1 MQRNGSSRVGKGW
14 EGYVDGR
21 NPQETPRGGGRS
33 RAIVAA
39 ALAAVLFVVV
49 SVASFIGVARAAGV
63 TGKTV
68 VDPDTTNSWT
78 QYTRPDDQPS
88 TQNVGRIWTDKSVFD
103 DTYTFKNDDNEGLS
117 GQSITKGD
125 SDFIVSLS
133 ALSSTSNLKSTTVS
147 TKPLDIVLVL
157 DVSGSMSQSMGTT
170 YTYTEAYPSNHR
182 GTYYVKVDGAWQQV
196 EYFEPGRW
204 DSDPEGW
211 RYRSG
216 GSGWNPQYT
225 YVEPKTS
232 PADND
237 PDHIQ
242 FYSRGHGQNI
252 SKIDALQNAADAF
265 VDSVAEMNDGITD
278 PNNQHRISL
287 VKFASGSRDNIG
299 NNKDG
304 DGYNNSQVVSDLA
317 PYTTD
322 NAATLKN
329 TIDRLEPAGST
340 YANYGMSHAKRVLD
354 GGEGLTGARANAQKV
369 VIFFTDGEPGYSEW
383 SGSVA
388 AEAINYAYDMK
399 QDGTLIYSIGV
410 FQDAD
415 PSDTSGNF
423 NKYMNAVSSNY
434 RDAQCAENT
443 SWFPW
448 DEPNYEQTDDFGDL
462 MLGDRTTGA
471 QGEPNP
477 DYYFAATDSEQLDQ
491 VFEDITSSIT
501 ENVGSGSPIV
511 DNSLEGNL
519 APGNLTFTDQL
530 GSYMQVTGTGVGKDQ
545 IQLAYGDEIYTS
557 DSKETNGNVD
567 TYHFTGT
574 VDGNAVYGSA
584 NLADLTVTVTRSD
597 DLATGDTITVTL
609 PASLIPL
616 RNYNVDTDTG
626 DMTVSQAYPVR
637 LFYGVSLKAEAKEA
651 LNKPSSDEYAAIV
664 ASQKSADGK
673 TIDFYSNNFTAGAA
687 DGLTTATFEPNAG
700 NKFYYYTQNTTLYVD
715 EGCNTEATQWN
726 IGNYNTLYWK
736 DTYWVQT
743 SEGTGEERSTGVAIQ
758 RGTAEWNAMQKED
771 GWDGAYYIPAGTQ
784 RTDRPATLTDGK
796 DSNETKTA
804 ANVLNPS
811 WSDTDEVTQALG
823 NNGKLYYEM
832 PGSLEIKKTVDW
844 GNASD
849 ETKQNTEKNTFTFEI
864 TASVPSDEEGK
875 TEPLSGTY
883 NYYVGDKADGNVTF
897 NEGKATLEVKGGTT
911 VRIDSLPVGTE
922 FTVTEKGVG
931 DNGWTVKD
939 ATAQDGVQNDNTTDG
954 IVTGTIESA
963 TQVSLTFDNVY
974 RAADVNLSTNTTLS
988 VEKVLKGRDW
998 RDSDE
1003 FTFDIDGLGN
1013 TAGNGITTPEPA
1025 DTTITVNS
1033 QTEDYKASFG
1043 DITFTAP
1050 GEYRY
1055 NITEDNDTD
1064 PINGID
1070 YSAAIYR
1077 VVVTVTDD
1085 GNGKLVVSK
1094 VELQQT
1100 QNDEGTMG
1108 AGADPVPVEGSTAT
1122 FTNTYDVN
1130 SAPTNIDGTKV
1141 YNDTTGGNGIDYG
1154 KFTFQLEALGG
1165 YETKGGSSVNYTVDA
1180 TDVPMPA
1187 DVAEGTTTK
1196 QVTNT
1201 GHDFTFGTINY
1212 DGNDVGKTFE
1222 YKVTEIAGDEKGMS
1236 YDETE
1241 HIVQVEVEEVTTGEG
1256 TPEEETHLVAT
1267 VLPPYDTPAGLKF
1280 TNEYDPADAVLEG
1293 DTAIHGTKTLVGR
1306 EMHDG
1311 EAFYFKLTAM
1321 SDNAKSVLPES
1332 QVVQVTKADM
1342 QDGSAGFVFG
1352 NMTFAKTGEYTFT
1365 VDEVASDGQGG
1376 YTETADGAGMTY
1388 DTNTYTVKV
1397 NVADNHDGTLKA
1409 EVTYTSDTDGT
1420 EAEEAQFTNTYEASM
1435 NYGAQGK
1442 GGIKVTKQLTNRPMN
1457 ASEFEFSITGVD
1469 SDTVK
1474 AEDANKKLAGADTSF
1489 SNTAVATG
1497 QVNTMDKLQSVT
1509 FDETDAGKT
1518 YSYIVDETTE
1528 SGAPQVTYDKTQYR
1542 VDIKVVDNGNGTMHT
1557 LTTVTKIQNAQGE
1570 PANTVIVD
1578 KANSDADGYT
1588 APTFGFVNEYNPTPA
1603 TVGEGADYQI
1613 QVTKYVEGADSATD
1627 YTFTLKLADS
1637 SAGMAGY
1644 VKGLGQDGTMTVATS
1659 GTIPAG
1665 ESQTLTFGELTF
1677 SKPGTYSFTVQENA
1691 PDADAGWEFDTGER
1705 TVTVEVTDRN
1715 AEGKYDGK
1723 LYIAKVDGSP
1733 VEITNRYAADPVVV
1747 GGEGAE
1753 QQITVQKTVKGAA
1766 STTDFQFKI
1775 EPVDKDDEKWDN
1787 VKAVESDFDGQTSIT
1802 EDFAVGDIKTATF
1815 GGIKFSATGEY
1826 QFKITEVGA
1835 ADFNDGV
1842 NRNGWTYDEHAAF
1855 VTVTVTDN
1863 GEGQLVAKLTYDN
1876 DGANTDTDKQVEDA
1890 AAFTNAYTTTPVE
1903 LTQDAESGIGVQKKV
1918 EGAPNSANFTFSA
1931 TFNADASA
1939 EKAAAADM
1947 AAGKAAGIE
1956 GLTEGKLSVTI
1967 KDDFEAGDTKAADF
1981 GTIKLTKPGV
1991 YVFDVTEDNAKVE
2004 EPNGWTYDKTTHQIT
2019 VTVTDNGKGQLEAT
2033 VDGNDPLFTNSYHAH
2048 SVTLRGED
2056 QLKVTKE
2063 VTGAPA
2069 LSDFEFTLTLIEGDA
2084 TAVTGIDEHGITK
2097 STSGLKD
2104 KTGDEAKQTVEFG
2117 ELTFTKAGTY
2127 TFQVVENTTTDA
2139 AGWTYAS
2146 GDDNAQT
2153 ITVTVT
2159 DDQVSGQLEATTELD
2174 GEETNNPTF
2183 TNSYKAGSITTGTDN
2198 GINVQKTLT
2207 GRDWLEGDSFEFV
2220 LEAVDGAPMPEG
2232 DGNKVTIT
2240 DKSDPKT
2247 AVFSGITYEAAGDY
2261 KYTVTET
2268 KGTLGGVT
2276 YDEHVTNVTVTIA
2289 DDDYDGSFEVK
2300 SVVYDN
2306 SDAATD
2312 ADQAV
2317 DNAAAF
2323 TNVYKASGSLD
2334 GDADGNLTVT
2344 KSYTS
2349 NLGDPW
2355 TPDDSFGFTL
2365 AADTTDEPTK
2375 QAVDNGWIALP
2386 ENAGKADE
2394 PGITVT
2400 AESKN
2405 HQASFGDI
2413 TFTHAGTFKFTVRE
2427 VLPEGVSTD
2436 SPTKDGI
2443 TYDTSVKTVT
2453 VNVIDNGDGTLTA
2466 TVADGSDALTFDNTY
2481 NVQPVMFR
2489 AAYFALQGNKVLD
2502 GRNWEQGDTF
2512 TFTMTAGRGTNPDG
2526 ETQMDPGVVE
2536 ATMPEKTSDTIEP
2549 LADGSK
2555 VTDNSAQFTFT
2566 DERYPGGDVVP
2577 DAEDVFT
2584 FTQPGTYRYLI
2595 AETNPNASNPGSGI
2609 LGVTYDQTQYRLTVV
2624 VEDDG
2629 NGNLQVTSSKF
2640 SSRPTAGSGEWTDI
2654 AGDQGITFTNKY
2666 SASEVGVSFN
2676 AAKVLTG
2683 RDTAMSDNEFMFHM
2697 TFAGWMSN
2705 DDFDAQSEN
2714 WKMDGEV
2721 AEKAPA
2727 AAADKGNIIRGDVIF
2742 DIVTFTSDNVG
2753 YTYRYAITEV
2763 IPDDATNAAYP
2774 GVAYGT
2780 ASAEQK
2786 AAAGW
2791 TKNGVTYDGS
2801 TKYVTAKVTS
2811 EQTQDQQNPGTY
2823 IEVVRVATGG
2833 EAPYNT
2839 QTGAFE
2845 GDAIFTNTYDAGST
2859 DVDTGTAEAKLTKVL
2874 TGKAWDGDSFTFKI
2888 EAVSNTAGIEVAQQP
2903 MPAQTE
2909 VKVNAATG
2917 EDAEGNDQATF
2928 SFGKISYDTPG
2939 TYVYKV
2945 TEVAGNNP
2953 GITYSKNEATITV
2966 SVKDNNA
2973 GGYTTGVTVANN
2985 VFTNEYAS
2993 ELDFAAAGG
3002 IEITKAFENASMRAF
3017 SFTVKPA
3024 DQKSADKLGIDMDG
3038 ETFTTKAGATVGDD
3052 NASHAEIMVID
3063 AATEAKFTQ
3072 NDADDTYTYTVQ
3084 EVQGA
3089 DASVDYDGT
3098 VYTVSITTTDDGHGG
3113 IKVTTTVTDGAG
3125 YTQTY
3130 VYDND
3135 ENEDPTA
3142 VIPFT
3147 NTYKATGELG
3157 GNGSASI
3164 KATKTLTNRPMVDGE
3179 FTFNVT
3185 NAADPNDAVVAT
3197 GTNAADGTITF
3208 SAIDYSIDQMME
3220 DVDNNLA
3227 TPSVVDGKNTF
3238 TYTYDVTENT
3248 ANLDDGVAAIDA
3260 AGFQITVTVTDN
3272 GEGTLG
3278 VAVGYPQGSEN
3289 GLTFR
3294 NTYGEG
3300 QTGQQTIAIAGA
3312 KQLKVES
3319 GNNAPD
3325 IEGKYTFTLTGE
3337 DGAPMPATTEAT
3349 NDASGNV
3356 SFGDITFTME
3366 NVFGDTGS
3374 QTAAATAEAEG
3385 TEDAPAVESAQRTKT
3400 FTYTVTETGDVAGV
3414 ANDAEASKTFT
3425 VTVTDNGDGTL
3436 SAVADP
3442 AQGALFTFT
3451 NTYSVDPQTSS
3462 PTADGGLTLTKE
3474 LTGRTMD
3481 EGEFQ
3486 VVMVDADGTQVSQGV
3501 NAADGSI
3508 ALDAITFSTPGDY
3521 TYTFYEVDSHKGGV
3535 TYDAAR
3541 YTATAHVEDKGNGT
3555 LSVTWE
3561 FADANGDPV
3570 TDVVVSNSYEAR
3582 DASIYVGGSKV
3593 LDGRALAEDEFS
3605 FELRDADGNVLQTVK
3620 NAADGGFVFDAMTF
3634 DTAGEYQF
3642 TVAEALPE
3650 DDDPATAG
3658 VQKDGVTYDETVYTV
3673 DVTVEDNREG
3683 YLWVTSLTY
3692 NGKAEL
3698 PVFSNTYVE
3707 PAAPAGPSD
3716 DGLIQT
3722 SDMMPTAVMA
3732 AAGIGAVC
3740 VAAGVV
3746 TRKKRGE

>member
-63 TGKTV
+63 TGKTL

-78 QYTRPDDQPS
+78 DITRPGGNPS

-103 DTYTFKNDDNEGLS
+103 ADYAFGEGSSDELERE
-117 GQSITKGD
+117 SIEKGD
-125 SDFIVSLS
+125 SDFLVSLS
-133 ALSSTSNLKSTTVS
+133 ALSSTSNLKTTTYVQQ
-147 TKPLDIVLVL
+147 PLDIVLVL
-157 DVSGSMSQSMGTT
+157 DTSSSMNDSMTGGWF
-170 YTYTEAYPSNHR
+170 S
-182 GTYYVKVDGAWQQV
+182 
-196 EYFEPGRW
+196 
-204 DSDPEGW
+204 DSRLTVLKNAVG
-211 RYRSG
+211 
-216 GSGWNPQYT
+216 N
-225 YVEPKTS
+225 
-232 PADND
+232 
-237 PDHIQ
+237 
-242 FYSRGHGQNI
+242 F
-252 SKIDALQNAADAF
+252 IDSTADANR
-265 VDSVAEMNDGITD
+265 DIADEAD
-278 PNNQHRISL
+278 QHRIS
-287 VKFASGSRDNIG
+287 VITFSDGASTRINLTAV
-299 NNKDG
+299 NNRTA
-304 DGYNNSQVVSDLA
+304 QQ
-317 PYTTD
+317 
-322 NAATLKN
+322 LKN
-329 TIDRLEPAGST
+329 TVNGIRASGNTYPDAGFEE
-340 YANYGMSHAKRVLD
+340 AADQFESHSRENAK
-354 GGEGLTGARANAQKV
+354 KV
-369 VIFFTDGEPGYSEW
+369 VIFFTDGVPAGDGISDFEG
-383 SGSVA
+383 GIA
-388 AEAINYAYDMK
+388 ANAVNAAHALK
-399 QDGTLIYSIGV
+399 QNGTTIYSIGV
-410 FQDAD
+410 FSGAD
-415 PSDTSGNF
+415 PDDTRSDF
-423 NKYMNAVSSNY
+423 NAYMNAVSSKYPN
-434 RDAQCAENT
+434 ATAEGENGEDH
-443 SWFPW
+443 WW
-448 DEPNYEQTDDFGDL
+448 GYEGGSFEVTWNGQS
-462 MLGDRTTGA
+462 
-471 QGEPNP
+471 QG
-477 DYYFAATDSEQLDQ
+477 DYYKTASDADELNT
-491 VFEDITSSIT
+491 VFDEIFQELPDD
-501 ENVGSGSPIV
+501 VVSGSPIEEETH
-511 DNSLEGNL
+511 EGAL
-519 APGNLTFTDQL
+519 SPGNLTFSDQL
-530 GSYMQVTGTGVGKDQ
+530 GNYMEVTGTGAGTDRM
-545 IQLAYGDEIYTS
+545 QLVYGDTIYTS
-557 DSKETNGNVD
+557 NPKTTEGNVD
-567 TYHFTGT
+567 TYTFTGE
-574 VDGNAVYGSA
+574 VAGNEVYKSA
-584 NLADLTVTVTRSD
+584 NLSDLTVKVTRSTD
-597 DLATGDTITVTL
+597 PATGDLVEVTI
-609 PASLIPL
+609 PASLIPM
-616 RNYNVDTDTG
+616 RHYDVDTENGT
-626 DMTVSQAYPVR
+626 MTVTSAYPVR
-637 LFYGVSLKAEAKEA
+637 LFYGVSLKDEAKAA
-651 LNKPSSDEYAAIV
+651 LNNPTDELYESITSTQTA
-664 ASQKSADGK
+664 ADGSS
-673 TIDFYSNNFTAGAA
+673 IDFYTNSFVQRAAAGS
-687 DGLTTATFEPNAG
+687 TTATFEPNNG
-700 NKFYYYTQNTTLYVD
+700 NKFYYYTQDTPLYTNPSCATGTEANRRDVQDGKTLYYRESFWQQTGNGNAASEVTDD
-715 EGCNTEATQWN
+715 EAIKSIKPGSTAYSAIAYESGWN
-726 IGNYNTLYWK
+726 G
-736 DTYWVQT
+736 D
-743 SEGTGEERSTGVAIQ
+743 A
-758 RGTAEWNAMQKED
+758 
-771 GWDGAYYIPAGTQ
+771 YIPAKTQ
-784 RTDRPATLTDGK
+784 RSEVGATGK
-796 DSNETKTA
+796 SGNTTETA
-804 ANVLNPS
+804 ANVLDPIWNG
-811 WSDTDEVTQALG
+811 TGEKATVNQRLG

-849 ETKQNTEKNTFTFEI
+849 ETKQNAEKNTFVFDI
-864 TASVPSDEEGK
+864 KANVPSDEEGK

-883 NYYVGDKADGNVTF
+883 NYYVGDKATGKVTF
-897 NEGKATLEVKGGTT
+897 TDGKATLKVQGGTT
-911 VRIDSLPVGTE
+911 VRIDSLPVGTA
-922 FTVTEKGVG
+922 FTVTEQGVG

-963 TQVSLTFDNVY
+963 TQVSLTFDNAY
-974 RAADVNLSTNTTLS
+974 HAAEVNLSTNTTLS

-998 RDSDE
+998 RDTDE

-1013 TAGNGITTPEPA
+1013 TAGTGITTPEPA

-1033 QTEDYKASFG
+1033 QTKDYTASFG

-1055 NITEDNDTD
+1055 SITEDNDTD

-1108 AGADPVPVEGSTAT
+1108 ADADPIPVEGSTAT

-1130 SAPTNIDGTKV
+1130 AAPTNIDGKKEYT
-1141 YNDTTGGNGIDYG
+1141 DRTGGNDINYG

-1165 YETKGGSSVNYTVDA
+1165 YETEGGSSANYTVDA

-1201 GHDFTFGTINY
+1201 GYDFTFGTISY

-1241 HIVQVEVEEVTTGEG
+1241 HIVKVKVEEVTTGEG

-1267 VLPPYDTPAGLKF
+1267 VLPPYDTPAGLTF
-1280 TNEYDPADAVLEG
+1280 RNTYDPADAVLEG
-1293 DTAIHGTKTLVGR
+1293 EDAIHGTKTLTGR
-1306 EMHDG
+1306 EMHDD
-1311 EAFYFKLTAM
+1311 ETFYFQLTATN
-1321 SDNAKSVLPES
+1321 DNAKSILPDAE
-1332 QVVQVTKADM
+1332 VVQVTKGDM
-1342 QDGSAGFVFG
+1342 QDGSADFVFG
-1352 NMTFAKTGEYTFT
+1352 NMTFSKTGDYTFT
-1365 VDEVASDGQGG
+1365 VNEVASDGQGG
-1376 YTETADGAGMTY
+1376 YTEPAEGAGMTY
-1388 DTNTYTVKV
+1388 DTNICTVTV
-1397 NVADNHDGTLKA
+1397 NVTDNKQGALVA
-1409 EVTYTSDTDGT
+1409 EVTYKNDVNSSVTDK
-1420 EAEEAQFTNTYEASM
+1420 AQFNNTYEASM
-1435 NYGAQGK
+1435 SYGAQGK
-1442 GGIKVTKQLTNRPMN
+1442 GGIKVTKQLTNRPMD
-1457 ASEFEFSITGVD
+1457 AGEFEFSIEGDD
-1469 SDTVK
+1469 SDTVT
-1474 AEDANKKLAGADTSF
+1474 AEDANEKLTKDDRSF

-1497 QVNTMDKLQSVT
+1497 EVNTMDKLQNVT

-1542 VDIKVVDNGNGTMHT
+1542 VDIEVVDNGNGTMHT
-1557 LTTVTKIQNAQGE
+1557 LTTVTKIKNAAGE
-1570 PANTVIVD
+1570 SVNEVVIAD
-1578 KANSDADGYT
+1578 ANSDADDYT
-1588 APTFGFVNEYNPTPA
+1588 VPTFGFVNEYNPTPA
-1603 TVGEGADYQI
+1603 TVGEDADYQI
-1613 QVTKYVEGADSATD
+1613 QVTKKVEGADSATD
-1627 YTFTLKLADS
+1627 YAFTLTAQDTDD
-1637 SAGMAGY
+1637 GHINNIE
-1644 VKGLGQDGTMTVATS
+1644 GLGDQNQLTVKTN
-1659 GTIPAG
+1659 GTIKAG

-1677 SKPGTYSFTVQENA
+1677 TKPGTYTFTVQENQPA
-1691 PDADAGWEFDTGER
+1691 EDAGWRFDTTER
-1705 TVTVEVTDRN
+1705 EVTVKVTDRN
-1715 AEGKYDGK
+1715 NEGEYDGK
-1723 LYIAKVDGSP
+1723 LYIAGVTGTP
-1733 VEITNRYAADPVVV
+1733 VEITNSYKADPVVV
-1747 GGEGAE
+1747 GGDDAE
-1753 QQITVQKTVKGAA
+1753 QQITVQKTVTGAD

-1787 VKAVESDFDGQTSIT
+1787 VKAVESDFDGQASIT
-1802 EDFAVGDIKTATF
+1802 EDFADGDTKTATF
-1815 GGIKFSATGEY
+1815 GGIKFGATGEY
-1826 QFKITEVGA
+1826 QFKITEVMPEEVPA
-1835 ADFNDGV
+1835 
-1842 NRNGWTYDEHAAF
+1842 GWTYDKHESF
-1855 VTVTVTDN
+1855 VTVTVTDD
-1863 GEGQLVAKLTYDN
+1863 GDGQLVAAVSY
-1876 DGANTDTDKQVEDA
+1876 
-1890 AAFTNAYTTTPVE
+1890 
-1903 LTQDAESGIGVQKKV
+1903 
-1918 EGAPNSANFTFSA
+1918 
-1931 TFNADASA
+1931 
-1939 EKAAAADM
+1939 
-1947 AAGKAAGIE
+1947 
-1956 GLTEGKLSVTI
+1956 
-1967 KDDFEAGDTKAADF
+1967 
-1981 GTIKLTKPGV
+1981 
-1991 YVFDVTEDNAKVE
+1991 DNAK
-2004 EPNGWTYDKTTHQIT
+2004 
-2019 VTVTDNGKGQLEAT
+2019 
-2033 VDGNDPLFTNSYHAH
+2033 
-2048 SVTLRGED
+2048 
-2056 QLKVTKE
+2056 
-2063 VTGAPA
+2063 
-2069 LSDFEFTLTLIEGDA
+2069 
-2084 TAVTGIDEHGITK
+2084 
-2097 STSGLKD
+2097 
-2104 KTGDEAKQTVEFG
+2104 
-2117 ELTFTKAGTY
+2117 
-2127 TFQVVENTTTDA
+2127 
-2139 AGWTYAS
+2139 
-2146 GDDNAQT
+2146 
-2153 ITVTVT
+2153 
-2159 DDQVSGQLEATTELD
+2159 
-2174 GEETNNPTF
+2174 
-2183 TNSYKAGSITTGTDN
+2183 
-2198 GINVQKTLT
+2198 
-2207 GRDWLEGDSFEFV
+2207 
-2220 LEAVDGAPMPEG
+2220 
-2232 DGNKVTIT
+2232 
-2240 DKSDPKT
+2240 
-2247 AVFSGITYEAAGDY
+2247 
-2261 KYTVTET
+2261 
-2268 KGTLGGVT
+2268 
-2276 YDEHVTNVTVTIA
+2276 
-2289 DDDYDGSFEVK
+2289 
-2300 SVVYDN
+2300 
-2306 SDAATD
+2306 ATD
-2312 ADQAV
+2312 ADQQV
-2317 DNAAAF
+2317 NNAAAF

-2365 AADTTDEPTK
+2365 AADTTDESTK

-2386 ENAGKADE
+2386 ENAGSADE
-2394 PGITVT
+2394 AGITIDDET
-2400 AESKN
+2400 EN
-2405 HQASFGDI
+2405 YQASFGDI

-2742 DIVTFTSDNVG
+2742 DNVTFTSDNVG

>member
-1 MQRNGSSRVGKGW
+1 M
-14 EGYVDGR
+14 
-21 NPQETPRGGGRS
+21 
-33 RAIVAA
+33 
-39 ALAAVLFVVV
+39 LFVVV

-511 DNSLEGNL
+511 DESPEGNL
-519 APGNLTFTDQL
+519 DPGDLTFTDQL
-530 GSYMQVTGTGVGKDQ
+530 GSYMQVTGTGAGTDK

-557 DSKETNGNVD
+557 DRKETNGNVD

-651 LNKPSSDEYAAIV
+651 LNNPSSDEYAAIV

-673 TIDFYSNNFTAGAA
+673 TIDFYSNNFEAGAA
-687 DGLTTATFEPNAG
+687 DGLTMATFEPNAG
-700 NKFYYYTQNTTLYVD
+700 NKFYYYTQNATLYVD
-715 EGCNTEATQWN
+715 EDCTIEATDQN
-726 IGNYNTLYWK
+726 IGRYSTLYWK

-743 SEGTGEERSTGVAIQ
+743 SEGKGEERSTGIAIQ
-758 RGTAEWNAMQKED
+758 RGTDEWDAMQKEN

-844 GNASD
+844 GNASN
-849 ETKQNTEKNTFTFEI
+849 ETKQNAEKNTFTFEI

-897 NEGKATLEVKGGTT
+897 NEGKATLKVQGGTT
-911 VRIDSLPVGTE
+911 VRIDSLPVGTA

-931 DNGWTVKD
+931 ENGWTVKD
-939 ATAQDGVQNDNTTDG
+939 TTAQEDVDNSNTTDG

-998 RDSDE
+998 RDTDE
-1003 FTFDIDGLGN
+1003 FTFEIDGLGN
-1013 TAGNGITTPEPA
+1013 TAGNGIATPEPA

-1043 DITFTAP
+1043 DIAFTAP

-1100 QNDEGTMG
+1100 QNDAGTMG
-1108 AGADPVPVEGSTAT
+1108 ADADPIPVEGSTAT
-1122 FTNTYDVN
+1122 FTNIYDVT
-1130 SAPTNIDGTKV
+1130 SATTNIDGKKNYT
-1141 YNDTTGGNGIDYG
+1141 DTTGGNSINYG

-1165 YETKGGSSVNYTVDA
+1165 YETEGGSSADYTVDA
-1180 TDVPMPA
+1180 KDVPMPA

-1201 GHDFTFGTINY
+1201 GYDFTFGTISY
-1212 DGNDVGKTFE
+1212 DGNDAGKTFE
-1222 YKVTEIAGDEKGMS
+1222 YKVTEIAGSEQGMD
-1236 YDETE
+1236 YDGTE
-1241 HIVQVEVEEVTTGEG
+1241 HIVKVKVEEVTTGEG

-1267 VLPPYDTPAGLKF
+1267 VLSPYDTPAGLTF

-1365 VDEVASDGQGG
+1365 VDEVAPDGQGG
-1376 YTETADGAGMTY
+1376 YTEPAEGAGMTY
-1388 DTNTYTVKV
+1388 DTNICTVTV
-1397 NVADNHDGTLKA
+1397 NVTDNKQGALVA
-1409 EVTYTSDTDGT
+1409 EVTYNNDVNSSVTDK
-1420 EAEEAQFTNTYEASM
+1420 AQFNNTYEASM
-1435 NYGAQGK
+1435 SYGAQGK

-1497 QVNTMDKLQSVT
+1497 EVNTMDKLQNVT

-1542 VDIKVVDNGNGTMHT
+1542 VDIEVVDNGNGTMHT
-1557 LTTVTKIQNAQGE
+1557 LTTVTKIKNAAGE
-1570 PANTVIVD
+1570 SVNEVVIAD
-1578 KANSDADGYT
+1578 ANSDADDYT
-1588 APTFGFVNEYNPTPA
+1588 VPTFGFVNEYNPTPA
-1603 TVGEGADYQI
+1603 TVGEDADYQI
-1613 QVTKYVEGADSATD
+1613 QVTKKVEGADSATD
-1627 YTFTLKLADS
+1627 YAFTLTAQDTDD
-1637 SAGMAGY
+1637 GHINNIE
-1644 VKGLGQDGTMTVATS
+1644 GLGDQNQLTVKTN
-1659 GTIPAG
+1659 GTIKAG

-1677 SKPGTYSFTVQENA
+1677 TKPGTYTFTVQENQPA
-1691 PDADAGWEFDTGER
+1691 EDAGWRFDTTER
-1705 TVTVEVTDRN
+1705 EVTVKVTDRN
-1715 AEGKYDGK
+1715 NEGEYDGK
-1723 LYIAKVDGSP
+1723 LYIAGVTGTP
-1733 VEITNRYAADPVVV
+1733 VEITNSYKADPVVV
-1747 GGEGAE
+1747 GGDDAE
-1753 QQITVQKTVKGAA
+1753 QQITVQKTVTGAD

-1787 VKAVESDFDGQTSIT
+1787 VKAVESDFDGQASIT
-1802 EDFAVGDIKTATF
+1802 EDFADGDTKTATF
-1815 GGIKFSATGEY
+1815 GGIKFGATGEY
-1826 QFKITEVGA
+1826 QFKITEVMPEEVPA
-1835 ADFNDGV
+1835 
-1842 NRNGWTYDEHAAF
+1842 GWTYDKHESF
-1855 VTVTVTDN
+1855 VTVTVTDD
-1863 GEGQLVAKLTYDN
+1863 GDGQLVAAVSY
-1876 DGANTDTDKQVEDA
+1876 
-1890 AAFTNAYTTTPVE
+1890 
-1903 LTQDAESGIGVQKKV
+1903 
-1918 EGAPNSANFTFSA
+1918 
-1931 TFNADASA
+1931 
-1939 EKAAAADM
+1939 
-1947 AAGKAAGIE
+1947 
-1956 GLTEGKLSVTI
+1956 
-1967 KDDFEAGDTKAADF
+1967 
-1981 GTIKLTKPGV
+1981 
-1991 YVFDVTEDNAKVE
+1991 DNAK
-2004 EPNGWTYDKTTHQIT
+2004 
-2019 VTVTDNGKGQLEAT
+2019 
-2033 VDGNDPLFTNSYHAH
+2033 
-2048 SVTLRGED
+2048 
-2056 QLKVTKE
+2056 
-2063 VTGAPA
+2063 
-2069 LSDFEFTLTLIEGDA
+2069 
-2084 TAVTGIDEHGITK
+2084 
-2097 STSGLKD
+2097 
-2104 KTGDEAKQTVEFG
+2104 
-2117 ELTFTKAGTY
+2117 
-2127 TFQVVENTTTDA
+2127 
-2139 AGWTYAS
+2139 
-2146 GDDNAQT
+2146 
-2153 ITVTVT
+2153 
-2159 DDQVSGQLEATTELD
+2159 
-2174 GEETNNPTF
+2174 
-2183 TNSYKAGSITTGTDN
+2183 
-2198 GINVQKTLT
+2198 
-2207 GRDWLEGDSFEFV
+2207 
-2220 LEAVDGAPMPEG
+2220 
-2232 DGNKVTIT
+2232 
-2240 DKSDPKT
+2240 
-2247 AVFSGITYEAAGDY
+2247 
-2261 KYTVTET
+2261 
-2268 KGTLGGVT
+2268 
-2276 YDEHVTNVTVTIA
+2276 
-2289 DDDYDGSFEVK
+2289 
-2300 SVVYDN
+2300 
-2306 SDAATD
+2306 ATD
-2312 ADQAV
+2312 ADQQV
-2317 DNAAAF
+2317 NNAAAF

-2365 AADTTDEPTK
+2365 AADTTDESTK

-2386 ENAGKADE
+2386 ENAGSADE
-2394 PGITVT
+2394 AGITIDDET
-2400 AESKN
+2400 EN
-2405 HQASFGDI
+2405 YQASFGDI

-2526 ETQMDPGVVE
+2526 TQMDPEVVE
-2536 ATMPEKTSDTIEP
+2536 ATMPDKTSDTIEP
-2549 LADGSK
+2549 LANDGSK

-2624 VEDDG
+2624 VDDDG

-2654 AGDQGITFTNKY
+2654 ASDQGITFTNKY
-2666 SASEVGVSFN
+2666 SANEVGISFN

-2683 RDTAMSDNEFMFHM
+2683 RDTAMTDNEFMFHM

-2705 DDFDAQSEN
+2705 DDFDAQSED

-2727 AAADKGNIIRGDVIF
+2727 AAPDKGNIIRGDVIF
-2742 DIVTFTSDNVG
+2742 DNVTFTSDNVG

-2786 AAAGW
+2786 AGTGW

-2811 EQTQDQQNPGTY
+2811 EQTEDQQNPGTFV
-2823 IEVVRVATGG
+2823 EVVHVATGG

-2839 QTGAFE
+2839 QTGTFE
-2845 GDAIFTNTYDAGST
+2845 GNAIFTNTYDAGST
-2859 DVDTGTAEAKLTKVL
+2859 DVDTGTADVQLTKVL

-2888 EAVSNTAGIEVAQQP
+2888 EAVSNTAGIELDQQP

-2909 VKVNAATG
+2909 VTVNAATG

-2945 TEVAGNNP
+2945 AEVAGDNP
-2953 GITYSKNEATITV
+2953 GITYSTNEATITV
-2966 SVKDNNA
+2966 TVEDNNA

-2985 VFTNEYAS
+2985 VFTNQYAS

-3002 IEITKAFENASMRAF
+3002 IEIAKIFENADMREF

-3024 DQKSADKLGIDMDG
+3024 DQASADKLGIDMDG
-3038 ETFTTKAGATVGDD
+3038 ETFTTKAGATVDDD
-3052 NASHAEIMVID
+3052 NASHAEVMMID

-3072 NDADDTYTYTVQ
+3072 DDADDTYTYTVQ
-3084 EVQGA
+3084 EVKGA

-3098 VYTVSITTTDDGHGG
+3098 VYTVTITTADDGHGG
-3113 IKVTTTVTDGAG
+3113 IKVTTTVTDGAD

-3185 NAADPNDAVVAT
+3185 NAADQSDTVVAT

-3208 SAIDYSIDQMME
+3208 SAINYSIDQMMK

-3227 TPSVVDGKNTF
+3227 TPSLVNGKNTF
-3238 TYTYDVTENT
+3238 TYTYDVTEDT
-3248 ANLDDGVAAIDA
+3248 TNLDEGVAATDA

-3272 GEGTLG
+3272 GDGTLG
-3278 VAVGYPQGSEN
+3278 IVVGYPQGSEN

-3325 IEGKYTFTLTGE
+3325 IAGKYTFTLTGE
-3337 DGAPMPATTEAT
+3337 DGAPMPATTTAT

-3425 VTVTDNGDGTL
+3425 VTVTDNGDGAL

-3508 ALDAITFSTPGDY
+3508 ALDAITFTAPGDY
-3521 TYTFYEVDSHKGGV
+3521 TYTFYEVDGHKGGV

-3541 YTATAHVEDKGNGT
+3541 YTATAYVKDEGDGT

-3570 TDVVVSNSYEAR
+3570 TDVVISNSYEAR

-3593 LDGRALAEDEFS
+3593 LDGRALAEGEFS

-3620 NAADGGFVFDAMTF
+3620 NAADGGFVFDAMAF

-3707 PAAPAGPSD
+3707 PVAPAGPSD

>member
-1 MQRNGSSRVGKGW
+1 M
-14 EGYVDGR
+14 
-21 NPQETPRGGGRS
+21 
-33 RAIVAA
+33 
-39 ALAAVLFVVV
+39 LFVVV

-78 QYTRPDDQPS
+78 DITRPGGNPS

-103 DTYTFKNDDNEGLS
+103 DDYAFGEGSSDELERE
-117 GQSITKGD
+117 SIEKGE
-125 SDFIVSLS
+125 SDFLVSLS
-133 ALSSTSNLKSTTVS
+133 ALSSTSNLKQMVQSS
-147 TKPLDIVLVL
+147 KPLDIVLVL
-157 DVSGSMSQSMGTT
+157 DESSSMKNSIGNWDRTSRL
-170 YTYTEAYPSNHR
+170 EALKEAANS
-182 GTYYVKVDGAWQQV
+182 
-196 EYFEPGRW
+196 F
-204 DSDPEGW
+204 
-211 RYRSG
+211 
-216 GSGWNPQYT
+216 
-225 YVEPKTS
+225 
-232 PADND
+232 
-237 PDHIQ
+237 
-242 FYSRGHGQNI
+242 
-252 SKIDALQNAADAF
+252 IDATIDENASIEDE
-265 VDSVAEMNDGITD
+265 DL
-278 PNNQHRISL
+278 QHRLAIVTFSDY
-287 VKFASGSRDNIG
+287 ASTEI
-299 NNKDG
+299 
-304 DGYNNSQVVSDLA
+304 
-317 PYTTD
+317 
-322 NAATLKN
+322 
-329 TIDRLEPAGST
+329 
-340 YANYGMSHAKRVLD
+340 
-354 GGEGLTGARANAQKV
+354 GLTAVNNRNANSLHRVVNRLSADGNTYPNRGLDEAGDVLGGARPDAQKV
-369 VIFFTDGEPGYSEW
+369 VIFFTDGVPAGR
-383 SGSVA
+383 GSDDFDQEIA
-388 AEAINYAYDMK
+388 TDAINSAHTLK
-399 QDGTLIYSIGV
+399 QNGALVYSIGLLNGANP
-410 FQDAD
+410 D
-415 PSDTSGNF
+415 DTRGDF
-423 NKYMNAVSSNY
+423 NQYMNAVSSNY
-434 RDAQCAENT
+434 PDATASYETDRWNPWSGEYTVTLGKGGNEGYYKTPTT
-443 SWFPW
+443 S
-448 DEPNYEQTDDFGDL
+448 DDLNNVFQEIL
-462 MLGDRTTGA
+462 
-471 QGEPNP
+471 
-477 DYYFAATDSEQLDQ
+477 DSALKD
-491 VFEDITSSIT
+491 
-501 ENVGSGSPIV
+501 NVSGSPIEE
-511 DNSLEGNL
+511 DTQEGALN
-519 APGNLTFTDQL
+519 PGNLTFSDQL
-530 GSYMQVTGTGVGKDQ
+530 GNYMEVTGTGAGENVM
-545 IQLAYGDEIYTS
+545 QLVYGDTIYTS
-557 DSKETNGNVD
+557 NSKTTEGNVD
-567 TYHFTGT
+567 TYTFTGE
-574 VDGNAVYGSA
+574 VAGNEVYKSA
-584 NLADLTVTVTRSD
+584 NLSDLTVKVTRSTD
-597 DLATGDTITVTL
+597 PAMGDLVEVTI
-609 PASLIPL
+609 PASLIPM
-616 RNYNVDTDTG
+616 RHYDVDTENGT
-626 DMTVSQAYPVR
+626 MTVTSAYPVR
-637 LFYGVSLKAEAKEA
+637 LFYGVSLKDEAKAA
-651 LNKPSSDEYAAIV
+651 LNNPTDELYESI
-664 ASQKSADGK
+664 ASTQTAADGSS
-673 TIDFYSNNFTAGAA
+673 IDFYTNSFVQGLAAGS
-687 DGLTTATFEPNAG
+687 TTATFEPNNG
-700 NKFYYYTQNTTLYVD
+700 NKFYYYTQDTPLYTD
-715 EGCNTEATQWN
+715 PTCARGTEATQGDVWRSA
-726 IGNYNTLYWK
+726 TLYYRESFWQ
-736 DTYWVQT
+736 QT
-743 SEGTGEERSTGVAIQ
+743 GNGNAASEVTDDEAIKSIAP
-758 RGTAEWNAMQKED
+758 GSAVYSAIAFKD
-771 GWDGAYYIPAGTQ
+771 GWNDAYIPAKTQ
-784 RTDRPATLTDGK
+784 RSEVGATGK
-796 DSNETKTA
+796 NGNTTETA
-804 ANVLNPS
+804 ANVLDPTWNGTGEKATVS
-811 WSDTDEVTQALG
+811 QRLG
-823 NNGKLYYEM
+823 NNGKLSFDM

-849 ETKQNTEKNTFTFEI
+849 DTIQNENKNTFTFEI
-864 TASVPSDEEGK
+864 EANVPSDEEGK
-875 TEPLSGTY
+875 IEPLSGTY
-883 NYYVGDKADGNVTF
+883 NYYVGDKAAGEVTF
-897 NEGKATLEVKGGTT
+897 NKGKATLKVQGGTT
-911 VRIDSLPVGTE
+911 VRIEDLPAGTT
-922 FTVTEKGVG
+922 FTVTEQGVG
-931 DNGWTVKD
+931 ENGWTVTD
-939 ATAQDGVQNDNTTDG
+939 NTAQEGVDNSDTTDG
-954 IVTGTIESA
+954 VVTGTIESA

-974 RAADVNLSTNTTLS
+974 HAAEVNLSTNTTLS
-988 VEKVLKGRDW
+988 VEKVLNGRDW
-998 RDSDE
+998 RDSDSFD
-1003 FTFDIDGLGN
+1003 FTINCFS
-1013 TAGNGITTPEPA
+1013 APNGVDPKPVPEQTTL
-1025 DTTITVNS
+1025 TISDATD
-1033 QTEDYKASFG
+1033 QHAASFG
-1043 DITFTAP
+1043 DIVFSVP
-1050 GEYRY
+1050 GEYRFRIEE
-1055 NITEDNDTD
+1055 NSD
-1064 PINGID
+1064 PETPIVGIN
-1070 YSAAIYR
+1070 YSEAVYRAIVMVGDDGEGNLTIESVKIER
-1077 VVVTVTDD
+1077 MVDDQGNNLTTDD
-1085 GNGKLVVSK
+1085 SGELVS
-1094 VELQQT
+1094 
-1100 QNDEGTMG
+1100 
-1108 AGADPVPVEGSTAT
+1108 ADDPMT
-1122 FTNTYDVN
+1122 FTNTYEADVDPEAL
-1130 SAPTNIDGTKV
+1130 SGTKA
-1141 YNDTTGGNGIDYG
+1141 YNDTTGDNGFVAN
-1154 KFTFQLEALGG
+1154 KFTFQLKA
-1165 YETKGGSSVNYTVDA
+1165 KGGFETDTGNVSDLTIA
-1180 TDVPMPA
+1180 AADVPMPDGA
-1187 DVAEGTTTK
+1187 QDGTITTGNVGEG
-1196 QVTNT
+1196 
-1201 GHDFTFGTINY
+1201 FTFPAINFN
-1212 DGNDVGKTFE
+1212 GNHVGNTYVYE
-1222 YKVTEIAGDEKGMS
+1222 VTELAGDEADAGMS
-1236 YDETE
+1236 YDTTTV
-1241 HIVQVEVEEVTTGEG
+1241 HTVMIQVEEVTDADG
-1256 TPEEETHLVAT
+1256 THIVAT
-1267 VLPPYDTPAGLKF
+1267 VLGDYADPANLKF
-1280 TNEYDPADAVLEG
+1280 SNTYDPEDAKLSEDTG
-1293 DTAIHGTKTLVGR
+1293 TAIHGTKVLTGR
-1306 EMHDG
+1306 DMLDG
-1311 EAFYFKLTAM
+1311 EAFHFELAQT
-1321 SDNAKSVLPES
+1321 DGESVLATP
-1332 QVVQVTKADM
+1332 QIVDVTSLE
-1342 QDGSAGFVFG
+1342 DGSANFHFDDL
-1352 NMTFAKTGEYTFT
+1352 TFEKVGHYTFT
-1365 VDEVASDGQGG
+1365 VDEVAVNGEGAAVD
-1376 YTETADGAGMTY
+1376 TTDGAGMAF
-1388 DTNTYTVKV
+1388 DQNICTVTVDVK
-1397 NVADNHDGTLKA
+1397 DDGSGTLKA
-1409 EVTYTSDTDGT
+1409 EVTYSNNKHGDET
-1420 EAEEAQFTNTYEASM
+1420 EGAYFENVYEAHM
-1435 NYGAQGK
+1435 NYGAEGK
-1442 GGIKVTKQLTNRPMN
+1442 GGIAPTKQLVDRN
-1457 ASEFEFSITGVD
+1457 APENTFCFTVTGA
-1469 SDTVK
+1469 SD
-1474 AEDANKKLAGADTSF
+1474 ADAAKLAESDRTFTHASPLNG
-1489 SNTAVATG
+1489 NAT
-1497 QVNTMDKLQSVT
+1497 VTMAALQQLT
-1509 FDETDAGKT
+1509 FDQTDAGKT
-1518 YSYIVDETTE
+1518 YSFIVAEDTE
-1528 SGAPQVTYDKTQYR
+1528 HLMDGSAASSLTNVVFDQSQYR
-1542 VDIKVVDNGNGTMHT
+1542 VDIAVVDNGNGKMHT
-1557 LTTVTKIQNAQGE
+1557 LTTVTKIKDAQGK
-1570 PANTVIVD
+1570 PANDVIVD
-1578 KANSDADGYT
+1578 KSNSDDLGYT

-1603 TVGEGADYQI
+1603 KVGKDADDKI
-1613 QVTKYVEGADSATD
+1613 QVTKKVEGADSAAD
-1627 YTFTLKLADS
+1627 YTFTLTATGDNI
-1637 SAGMAGY
+1637 GNIE
-1644 VKGLGQDGTMTVATS
+1644 GLGDQNQLTVKTDGT
-1659 GTIPAG
+1659 IKAG
-1665 ESQTLTFGELTF
+1665 DSQTLTFGDLTF
-1677 SKPGTYSFTVQENA
+1677 TKPGIYTFTVQENES
-1691 PDADAGWEFDTGER
+1691 DANAGWKFDTTARE
-1705 TVTVEVTDRN
+1705 VTVEVTDRN
-1715 AEGKYDGK
+1715 DDNEYDGN
-1723 LYIAKVDGSP
+1723 LYIKNVTGSP
-1733 VEITNRYAADPVVV
+1733 VEITNRYTADPVVV

-1753 QQITVQKTVKGAA
+1753 QQITVQKTVTGAA
-1766 STTDFQFKI
+1766 STTDFNFQL
-1775 EPVDKDDEKWDN
+1775 EPVVEGDDDTKWGNVEAVKKPYDN
-1787 VKAVESDFDGQTSIT
+1787 QASIT
-1802 EDFAVGDIKTATF
+1802 EDFTAGDSKTATF
-1815 GGIKFSATGEY
+1815 AGIRFKAEGEY

-1835 ADFNDGV
+1835 ADFNAGDD
-1842 NRNGWTYDEHAAF
+1842 RNGWTYDEHEAF
-1855 VTVTVTDN
+1855 VTVKVTDN
-1863 GEGQLVAKLTYDN
+1863 GEGKLVAKLTYDN
-1876 DGANTDTDKQVEDA
+1876 TKATAADQQVEDA
-1890 AAFTNAYTTTPVE
+1890 AAFTNAYTTTPAE

-1918 EGAPNSANFTFSA
+1918 EGAPNSANFTFIA

-1956 GLTEGKLSVTI
+1956 GMTEGKLSVTI
-1967 KDDFEAGDTKAADF
+1967 SDDFKAGDTKAADF

-2004 EPNGWTYDKTTHQIT
+2004 APNGWTYDKTTNQIT

-2048 SVTLRGED
+2048 SVTLRDEN

-2069 LSDFEFTLTLIEGDA
+2069 LSDFEFTLKLVDSDTTG
-2084 TAVTGIDEHGITK
+2084 VTGIDEHGITK
-2097 STSGLKD
+2097 STSDLKG
-2104 KTGDEAKQTVEFG
+2104 KTGDEAKQAVEFG

-2127 TFQVVENTTTDA
+2127 TFQVVENTTTNA

-2146 GDDNAQT
+2146 GEDKAQT

-2174 GEETNNPTF
+2174 GADTNNPTF
-2183 TNSYKAGSITTGTDN
+2183 TNSYKAGSITTGANN

-2261 KYTVTET
+2261 KYTVKET
-2268 KGTLGGVT
+2268 AGKLGGVT

-2300 SVVYDN
+2300 SVEYDN
-2306 SDAATD
+2306 SDAPAA
-2312 ADQAV
+2312 ADQGV

-2344 KSYTS
+2344 KNYTS

-2386 ENAGKADE
+2386 ENAGTADE
-2394 PGITVT
+2394 AGITIDDET
-2400 AESKN
+2400 EN
-2405 HQASFGDI
+2405 YQASFGDI

-2427 VLPEGVSTD
+2427 VLPEGVNTD
-2436 SPTKDGI
+2436 NPTKDGI
-2443 TYDTSVKTVT
+2443 TYDTTIKTVT
-2453 VNVIDNGDGTLTA
+2453 VNVNDNGDGTLTA

-2502 GRNWEQGDTF
+2502 GRTWEQGDTF

-2526 ETQMDPGVVE
+2526 ETQMDSSVVE
-2536 ATMPEKTSDTIEP
+2536 ATMPEKTTDTIEP

-2566 DERYPGGDVVP
+2566 DERHPGGDVVP

-2629 NGNLQVTSSKF
+2629 NGNLKVTSSKF

-2654 AGDQGITFTNKY
+2654 ADDQAITFTNKY
-2666 SASEVGVSFN
+2666 SANEVGISFN

-2697 TFAGWMSN
+2697 AFAGWMSN
-2705 DDFDAQSEN
+2705 DDFDAQSED

-2742 DIVTFTSDNVG
+2742 DNVTFTSDNVG

-2786 AAAGW
+2786 ADAGW

-2811 EQTQDQQNPGTY
+2811 EQTEDQQNPGTF

-2839 QTGAFE
+2839 QTGKFE
-2845 GDAIFTNTYDAGST
+2845 GNAVFTNTYDAGST

-2888 EAVSNTAGIEVAQQP
+2888 EAVSNTAGIEPDQQP

-2909 VKVNAATG
+2909 VTVDKATG
-2917 EDAEGNDQATF
+2917 EDADGNDQATF
-2928 SFGKISYDTPG
+2928 SFGQISFDTPG

-2945 TEVAGNNP
+2945 TEVVPGLDDPAFNA
-2953 GITYSKNEATITV
+2953 GITYSNNEATITV
-2966 SVKDNNA
+2966 SVKDNNN
-2973 GGYTTGVTVANN
+2973 GGYTTGVTVTNN
-2985 VFTNEYAS
+2985 VFTNQYAS

-3002 IEITKAFENASMRAF
+3002 IEIAKTFENADMRKF

-3024 DQKSADKLGIDMDG
+3024 DQASADKLGIDLAG
-3038 ETFTTKAGATVGDD
+3038 ETLTTKPGATVDDD
-3052 NASHAEIMVID
+3052 NASHAEVMMID
-3063 AATEAKFTQ
+3063 AAAEAKFTQ
-3072 NDADDTYTYTVQ
+3072 DDADDTYTYTVQ
-3084 EVQGA
+3084 EVQGT
-3089 DASVDYDGT
+3089 DAGVDYDDT
-3098 VYTVSITTTDDGHGG
+3098 VYTVTITTDDDGHGG

-3125 YTQTY
+3125 YNETY

-3135 ENEDPTA
+3135 EATVDPIA

-3179 FTFNVT
+3179 FSFNVT

-3227 TPSVVDGKNTF
+3227 VPSVVEDKNTF
-3238 TYTYDVTENT
+3238 TYTYDVTEDT
-3248 ANLDDGVAAIDA
+3248 AHLDEGVVATDA

-3272 GEGTLG
+3272 GDGTLG
-3278 VAVGYPQGSEN
+3278 IAVGYPQGSEN

-3312 KQLKVES
+3312 KRLEVES

-3337 DGAPMPATTEAT
+3337 DGASMPATTTAT

-3385 TEDAPAVESAQRTKT
+3385 EGTEDAPAVESAQRTKT
-3400 FTYTVTETGDVAGV
+3400 FTYTVAETGEVAGV
-3414 ANDAEASKTFT
+3414 ANDAETSKTFT

-3436 SAVADP
+3436 SAVANP

>member
-1 MQRNGSSRVGKGW
+1 M
-14 EGYVDGR
+14 
-21 NPQETPRGGGRS
+21 
-33 RAIVAA
+33 
-39 ALAAVLFVVV
+39 LFVVV

-88 TQNVGRIWTDKSVFD
+88 TQNVGRIWTDKSVFK
-103 DTYTFKNDDNEGLS
+103 DTYTFSNDNNEGLS
-117 GQSITKGD
+117 GETITKGD

-157 DVSGSMSQSMGTT
+157 DVSGSMDDPLVS
-170 YTYTEAYPSNHR
+170 YAYNEVYSRDLRQNR
-182 GTYYVKVDGAWQQV
+182 TYYIQV
-196 EYFEPGRW
+196 NGEWTAVSYHEAGFMDRN
-204 DSDPEGW
+204 EGW
-211 RYRSG
+211 RYW
-216 GSGWNPQYT
+216 SGWGYT

-232 PADND
+232 AGDDNSQ
-237 PDHIQ
+237 HFQ
-242 FYSRGHGQNI
+242 FYTRTQQQSVDKIQALKNAANQFIDSVGDLNQNI
-252 SKIDALQNAADAF
+252 TDENDLSRIAIVKYAD
-265 VDSVAEMNDGITD
+265 DTY
-278 PNNQHRISL
+278 HYT
-287 VKFASGSRDNIG
+287 IG
-299 NNKDG
+299 NNRNAPG
-304 DGYNNSQVVSDLA
+304 GSSYNYTQVVSDFSSDAAELKEDINSLRA
-317 PYTTD
+317 GGATSADYGLTMAQNVLNGGHYEAEGWSD
-322 NAATLKN
+322 NK
-329 TIDRLEPAGST
+329 
-340 YANYGMSHAKRVLD
+340 
-354 GGEGLTGARANAQKV
+354 GEGTYVGARDDAQKV
-369 VIFFTDGEPGYSEW
+369 VIFFTDGEPNHSSDW

-388 AEAINYAYDMK
+388 AASVNIAHDMK
-399 QDGTLIYSIGV
+399 ATGTTIYTIGV
-410 FQDAD
+410 VNGANPDQNPADA
-415 PSDTSGNF
+415 SNL
-423 NKYMNAVSSNY
+423 NKYLHAVSSNY
-434 RDAQCAENT
+434 KDATAQDWRGDA
-443 SWFPW
+443 SWS
-448 DEPNYEQTDDFGDL
+448 NL
-462 MLGDRTTGA
+462 SLGDRTQDKDGGNA
-471 QGEPNP
+471 N
-477 DYYFAATDSEQLDQ
+477 YYYAAEDSEQLDQ

-501 ENVGSGSPIV
+501 ENAGSGSPIV
-511 DNSLEGNL
+511 DESPEGNL
-519 APGNLTFTDQL
+519 DPGDLTFTDQL
-530 GSYMQVTGTGVGKDQ
+530 GSYMQVTGTGAGTDK

-557 DSKETNGNVD
+557 DRKETNGNVD

-616 RNYNVDTDTG
+616 RNYNVDTDTH

-637 LFYGVSLKAEAKEA
+637 LFYGVSLKAGAKEA

-1747 GGEGAE
+1747 GGEDAE

-1826 QFKITEVGA
+1826 QFKITEVMPEEVPA
-1835 ADFNDGV
+1835 
-1842 NRNGWTYDEHAAF
+1842 GWTYDEHESF
-1855 VTVTVTDN
+1855 VTVTVTDD
-1863 GEGQLVAKLTYDN
+1863 GEGQLVAAVSY
-1876 DGANTDTDKQVEDA
+1876 
-1890 AAFTNAYTTTPVE
+1890 
-1903 LTQDAESGIGVQKKV
+1903 
-1918 EGAPNSANFTFSA
+1918 
-1931 TFNADASA
+1931 
-1939 EKAAAADM
+1939 
-1947 AAGKAAGIE
+1947 
-1956 GLTEGKLSVTI
+1956 
-1967 KDDFEAGDTKAADF
+1967 
-1981 GTIKLTKPGV
+1981 
-1991 YVFDVTEDNAKVE
+1991 DNAK
-2004 EPNGWTYDKTTHQIT
+2004 
-2019 VTVTDNGKGQLEAT
+2019 
-2033 VDGNDPLFTNSYHAH
+2033 
-2048 SVTLRGED
+2048 
-2056 QLKVTKE
+2056 
-2063 VTGAPA
+2063 
-2069 LSDFEFTLTLIEGDA
+2069 A
-2084 TAVTGIDEHGITK
+2084 TA
-2097 STSGLKD
+2097 
-2104 KTGDEAKQTVEFG
+2104 
-2117 ELTFTKAGTY
+2117 
-2127 TFQVVENTTTDA
+2127 
-2139 AGWTYAS
+2139 
-2146 GDDNAQT
+2146 
-2153 ITVTVT
+2153 
-2159 DDQVSGQLEATTELD
+2159 
-2174 GEETNNPTF
+2174 
-2183 TNSYKAGSITTGTDN
+2183 
-2198 GINVQKTLT
+2198 
-2207 GRDWLEGDSFEFV
+2207 
-2220 LEAVDGAPMPEG
+2220 
-2232 DGNKVTIT
+2232 
-2240 DKSDPKT
+2240 
-2247 AVFSGITYEAAGDY
+2247 
-2261 KYTVTET
+2261 
-2268 KGTLGGVT
+2268 
-2276 YDEHVTNVTVTIA
+2276 
-2289 DDDYDGSFEVK
+2289 
-2300 SVVYDN
+2300 
-2306 SDAATD
+2306 
-2312 ADQAV
+2312 ADQGV
-2317 DNAAAF
+2317 NTAAAF

-2344 KSYTS
+2344 KNYTS

-2375 QAVDNGWIALP
+2375 QAVDNGWITLP
-2386 ENAGKADE
+2386 ENAGTADKA
-2394 PGITVT
+2394 GITVT
-2400 AESKN
+2400 DESEN
-2405 HQASFGDI
+2405 HQTSFGDI

-2427 VLPEGVSTD
+2427 VLPEGVNTD
-2436 SPTKDGI
+2436 NPTKDGI

-2453 VNVIDNGDGTLTA
+2453 VNVNDNGDGTLTA

-2742 DIVTFTSDNVG
+2742 DNVTFTSDNVG

-2801 TKYVTAKVTS
+2801 TKYVIAKVTS

>member
-1 MQRNGSSRVGKGW
+1 M
-14 EGYVDGR
+14 
-21 NPQETPRGGGRS
+21 
-33 RAIVAA
+33 
-39 ALAAVLFVVV
+39 LFVVV

-216 GSGWNPQYT
+216 GSGWIPQYT

-796 DSNETKTA
+796 ASNETKTA

-1497 QVNTMDKLQSVT
+1497 QVNTMDKLQGVT

-1518 YSYIVDETTE
+1518 YSYIVDEVTE
-1528 SGAPQVTYDKTQYR
+1528 SGAPQVTYDQTQYR
-1542 VDIKVVDNGNGTMHT
+1542 VDIEVVDNGNGTMHT

-1570 PANTVIVD
+1570 PADEVIVD
-1578 KANSDADGYT
+1578 KADSDADGYT

-1603 TVGEGADYQI
+1603 TVGEDADYQI

-1637 SAGMAGY
+1637 STGMAGY
-1644 VKGLGQDGTMTVATS
+1644 VKGLGPDGTMTVNTTD
-1659 GTIPAG
+1659 TIKAG
-1665 ESQTLTFGELTF
+1665 ESQRLTFGDLAFT
-1677 SKPGTYSFTVQENA
+1677 KPGTYTFTVQENA
-1691 PDADAGWEFDTGER
+1691 PDADAGWAFDTSER

-1747 GGEGAE
+1747 GGEDAE
-1753 QQITVQKTVKGAA
+1753 QQITVRKTVTGAA

-1802 EDFAVGDIKTATF
+1802 EDFADGDTKTAAF
-1815 GGIKFSATGEY
+1815 GAIKFSATGEY
-1826 QFKITEVGA
+1826 RFKITEVGA
-1835 ADFNDGV
+1835 ADFNAGDD
-1842 NRNGWTYDEHAAF
+1842 RNGWTYDEHEAF
-1855 VTVTVTDN
+1855 VTVKVTDN
-1863 GEGQLVAKLTYDN
+1863 GEGKLVAKLTYDN
-1876 DGANTDTDKQVEDA
+1876 TKATAADQQVEDA
-1890 AAFTNAYTTTPVE
+1890 AAFTNAYTTTPAE

-1918 EGAPNSANFTFSA
+1918 EGAPNSANFTFIA

-1956 GLTEGKLSVTI
+1956 GMTEGKLSVTI
-1967 KDDFEAGDTKAADF
+1967 SDDFKAGDTKAADF

-2004 EPNGWTYDKTTHQIT
+2004 APNGWTYDKTTNQIT

-2048 SVTLRGED
+2048 SVTLRDED

-2069 LSDFEFTLTLIEGDA
+2069 LSDFEFTLKLIEGDA

-2146 GDDNAQT
+2146 GDDNAKT

-2174 GEETNNPTF
+2174 GEETNDPTF
-2183 TNSYKAGSITTGTDN
+2183 TNSYKAGSITTG
-2198 GINVQKTLT
+2198 
-2207 GRDWLEGDSFEFV
+2207 EGDLAKLQVTKTVTGAPATEEFSFELTPAKDYGDKVDGLADGKLESSTTDLKGAEGSRTVVFGDLTFNAEGTYV
-2220 LEAVDGAPMPEG
+2220 FNVKETNADPKDGSGWTYDNDHAKQISVVVTDTDFDGKLEATTQVDGADTNNPTFTNSYQPAE
-2232 DGNKVTIT
+2232 VTI
-2240 DKSDPKT
+2240 
-2247 AVFSGITYEAAGDY
+2247 
-2261 KYTVTET
+2261 
-2268 KGTLGGVT
+2268 GG
-2276 YDEHVTNVTVTIA
+2276 
-2289 DDDYDGSFEVK
+2289 
-2300 SVVYDN
+2300 
-2306 SDAATD
+2306 D
-2312 ADQAV
+2312 ADTAITVNKQVMGRDATEAFEFSLTLK
-2317 DNAAAF
+2317 DGQNAAAVF
-2323 TNVYKASGSLD
+2323 EGKGEDKTAFNGMKVTS
-2334 GDADGNLTVT
+2334 ADDIKVGETDT
-2344 KSYTS
+2344 QA
-2349 NLGDPW
+2349 
-2355 TPDDSFGFTL
+2355 FG
-2365 AADTTDEPTK
+2365 E
-2375 QAVDNGWIALP
+2375 
-2386 ENAGKADE
+2386 
-2394 PGITVT
+2394 
-2400 AESKN
+2400 
-2405 HQASFGDI
+2405 I
-2413 TFTHAGTFKFTVRE
+2413 TFTEEGDYVFVVDETTTTNAGGWTYDNETYEVTVH
-2427 VLPEGVSTD
+2427 VKDDGQGKLYV
-2436 SPTKDGI
+2436 DGI
-2443 TYDTSVKTVT
+2443 DGNGPTF
-2453 VNVIDNGDGTLTA
+2453 VNKYEL
-2466 TVADGSDALTFDNTY
+2466 
-2481 NVQPVMFR
+2481 QPAMFR
-2489 AAYFALQGNKVLD
+2489 AAFFRLQGNKVLD
-2502 GRNWEQGDTF
+2502 GRNWEAGDEF

-2526 ETQMDPGVVE
+2526 TQMDPDVVE
-2536 ATMPEKTSDTIEP
+2536 ATMPDKTSDTIEP
-2549 LADGSK
+2549 LANDGSK

-2624 VEDDG
+2624 VDDDG
-2629 NGNLQVTSSKF
+2629 NGNLEVTSSKF

-2654 AGDQGITFTNKY
+2654 ASDQGITFTNKY
-2666 SASEVGVSFN
+2666 SANEVGISFN

-2683 RDTAMSDNEFMFHM
+2683 RDTAMTDNEFMFHM

-2705 DDFDAQSEN
+2705 DDFDAQSED

-2727 AAADKGNIIRGDVIF
+2727 AAPDKGNIIRGDVIF
-2742 DIVTFTSDNVG
+2742 DNVTFTSDNVG

-2774 GVAYGT
+2774 DVTYGT

-2786 AAAGW
+2786 ADAGW
-2791 TKNGVTYDGS
+2791 TKDGVTYDGS

-2811 EQTQDQQNPGTY
+2811 EQTEDQQNPGTFV
-2823 IEVVRVATGG
+2823 EVVRVATGG
-2833 EAPYNT
+2833 EAPYNE
-2839 QTGAFE
+2839 QTGTFE
-2845 GDAIFTNTYDAGST
+2845 GNAIFTNTYDAGST

-2874 TGKAWDGDSFTFKI
+2874 TGKAWNGDSFTFKI
-2888 EAVSNTAGIEVAQQP
+2888 EAVSNTAGIELDQQP

-2909 VKVNAATG
+2909 VTVNAATG

-2945 TEVAGNNP
+2945 AEVAGDNP
-2953 GITYSKNEATITV
+2953 GITYSTNEATITV
-2966 SVKDNNA
+2966 TVEDNNA

-2985 VFTNEYAS
+2985 VFTNQYAS

-3002 IEITKAFENASMRAF
+3002 IEIAKIFENADMREF

-3024 DQKSADKLGIDMDG
+3024 DQASADKLGIDMDG
-3038 ETFTTKAGATVGDD
+3038 ETFTTKAGATVDDD
-3052 NASHAEIMVID
+3052 NASHAEVMMID

-3072 NDADDTYTYTVQ
+3072 DDADDTYTYRVQ
-3084 EVQGA
+3084 EVKGA

-3098 VYTVSITTTDDGHGG
+3098 VYTVTITTADDGHGG
-3113 IKVTTTVTDGAG
+3113 IKVTTTVTDGAD

-3185 NAADPNDAVVAT
+3185 NAADQSDTVVAT

-3208 SAIDYSIDQMME
+3208 SAINYSIDQMMK

-3227 TPSVVDGKNTF
+3227 TPSLVNGKNTF
-3238 TYTYDVTENT
+3238 TYTYDVTEDT
-3248 ANLDDGVAAIDA
+3248 TNLDEGVAATDA

-3272 GEGTLG
+3272 GDGTLG
-3278 VAVGYPQGSEN
+3278 IVVGYPQGSEN

-3325 IEGKYTFTLTGE
+3325 IAGKYTFTLTGE
-3337 DGAPMPATTEAT
+3337 DGAPMPATTTAT

-3385 TEDAPAVESAQRTKT
+3385 EGTEDAPAVESAQRTKT
-3400 FTYTVTETGDVAGV
+3400 FTYTVAETGEVAGV
-3414 ANDAEASKTFT
+3414 ANDAETGKTFT

-3486 VVMVDADGTQVSQGV
+3486 VVMVDKDGTQVSQGV
-3501 NAADGSI
+3501 NDANGSI
-3508 ALDAITFSTPGDY
+3508 ALDAITFTAPGDY
-3521 TYTFYEVDSHKGGV
+3521 TYTFYEVDGHKGGV

-3541 YTATAHVEDKGNGT
+3541 YTATAYVKDEGDGT

-3570 TDVVVSNSYEAR
+3570 TDVVISNSYEAR

-3593 LDGRALAEDEFS
+3593 LDGRALAEGEFS

-3707 PAAPAGPSD
+3707 PVAPAGPSD

>member
-1 MQRNGSSRVGKGW
+1 M
-14 EGYVDGR
+14 
-21 NPQETPRGGGRS
+21 
-33 RAIVAA
+33 
-39 ALAAVLFVVV
+39 LFVVV

-1365 VDEVASDGQGG
+1365 VDEVAPDGQGG
-1376 YTETADGAGMTY
+1376 YTEPAEGAGMTY
-1388 DTNTYTVKV
+1388 DTNICTVTV
-1397 NVADNHDGTLKA
+1397 NVTDNKQGALVA
-1409 EVTYTSDTDGT
+1409 EVTYNNDVNSSVTDK
-1420 EAEEAQFTNTYEASM
+1420 AQFNNTYEASM
-1435 NYGAQGK
+1435 SYGAQGK

-1497 QVNTMDKLQSVT
+1497 EVNTMDKLQNVT
-1509 FDETDAGKT
+1509 FDEIDAGKT

-1542 VDIKVVDNGNGTMHT
+1542 VDIEVVDNGNGTMHT

-1644 VKGLGQDGTMTVATS
+1644 VKGLGQDGTMTVTTS

-1677 SKPGTYSFTVQENA
+1677 TKPGTYTFTVQENA

-1747 GGEGAE
+1747 GGEDAE

-1802 EDFAVGDIKTATF
+1802 EDFADGDTKVATF

-1826 QFKITEVGA
+1826 QFKITEVMPEEVPA
-1835 ADFNDGV
+1835 
-1842 NRNGWTYDEHAAF
+1842 GWTYDEHESF
-1855 VTVTVTDN
+1855 VTVTVTDD
-1863 GEGQLVAKLTYDN
+1863 GEGQLVAAVSY
-1876 DGANTDTDKQVEDA
+1876 
-1890 AAFTNAYTTTPVE
+1890 
-1903 LTQDAESGIGVQKKV
+1903 
-1918 EGAPNSANFTFSA
+1918 
-1931 TFNADASA
+1931 
-1939 EKAAAADM
+1939 
-1947 AAGKAAGIE
+1947 
-1956 GLTEGKLSVTI
+1956 
-1967 KDDFEAGDTKAADF
+1967 
-1981 GTIKLTKPGV
+1981 
-1991 YVFDVTEDNAKVE
+1991 DNAK
-2004 EPNGWTYDKTTHQIT
+2004 
-2019 VTVTDNGKGQLEAT
+2019 
-2033 VDGNDPLFTNSYHAH
+2033 
-2048 SVTLRGED
+2048 
-2056 QLKVTKE
+2056 
-2063 VTGAPA
+2063 
-2069 LSDFEFTLTLIEGDA
+2069 A
-2084 TAVTGIDEHGITK
+2084 TA
-2097 STSGLKD
+2097 
-2104 KTGDEAKQTVEFG
+2104 
-2117 ELTFTKAGTY
+2117 
-2127 TFQVVENTTTDA
+2127 
-2139 AGWTYAS
+2139 
-2146 GDDNAQT
+2146 
-2153 ITVTVT
+2153 
-2159 DDQVSGQLEATTELD
+2159 
-2174 GEETNNPTF
+2174 
-2183 TNSYKAGSITTGTDN
+2183 
-2198 GINVQKTLT
+2198 
-2207 GRDWLEGDSFEFV
+2207 
-2220 LEAVDGAPMPEG
+2220 
-2232 DGNKVTIT
+2232 
-2240 DKSDPKT
+2240 
-2247 AVFSGITYEAAGDY
+2247 
-2261 KYTVTET
+2261 
-2268 KGTLGGVT
+2268 
-2276 YDEHVTNVTVTIA
+2276 
-2289 DDDYDGSFEVK
+2289 
-2300 SVVYDN
+2300 
-2306 SDAATD
+2306 
-2312 ADQAV
+2312 ADQGV
-2317 DNAAAF
+2317 NTAAAF

-2344 KSYTS
+2344 KNYTS

-2375 QAVDNGWIALP
+2375 QAVDNGWITLP
-2386 ENAGKADE
+2386 ENAGTADKA
-2394 PGITVT
+2394 GITVT
-2400 AESKN
+2400 DESEN
-2405 HQASFGDI
+2405 HQTSFGDI

-2427 VLPEGVSTD
+2427 VLPEGVNTD
-2436 SPTKDGI
+2436 NPTKDGI

-2453 VNVIDNGDGTLTA
+2453 VNVNDNGDGTLTA
-2466 TVADGSDALTFDNTY
+2466 TVAEGSDELTFDNTY

-2526 ETQMDPGVVE
+2526 TQMDPEVVE
-2536 ATMPEKTSDTIEP
+2536 ATMPDKTSDTIEP
-2549 LADGSK
+2549 LANDGSK

-2624 VEDDG
+2624 VDDDG
-2629 NGNLQVTSSKF
+2629 NGNLEVTSSKF

-2654 AGDQGITFTNKY
+2654 ASDQGITFTNKY
-2666 SASEVGVSFN
+2666 SANEVGISFN

-2683 RDTAMSDNEFMFHM
+2683 RDTAMTDNEFMFHM

-2705 DDFDAQSEN
+2705 DDFDAQSED

-2727 AAADKGNIIRGDVIF
+2727 AAPDKGNIIRGDVIF
-2742 DIVTFTSDNVG
+2742 DNVTFTSDNVG

-2786 AAAGW
+2786 AGTGW

-2811 EQTQDQQNPGTY
+2811 EQTEDQQNPGTF

-2833 EAPYNT
+2833 EAPYNE
-2839 QTGAFE
+2839 QTGTFE
-2845 GDAIFTNTYDAGST
+2845 GNAIFTNTYDAGST
-2859 DVDTGTAEAKLTKVL
+2859 DVDTGTADVQLTKVL

-2888 EAVSNTAGIEVAQQP
+2888 EAVSNTAGIELDQQP

-2909 VKVNAATG
+2909 VTVNAATG

-2945 TEVAGNNP
+2945 AEVAGDNP
-2953 GITYSKNEATITV
+2953 GITYSTNEATITV
-2966 SVKDNNA
+2966 TVEDNNA

-2985 VFTNEYAS
+2985 VFTNQYAS

-3002 IEITKAFENASMRAF
+3002 IEIAKIFENADMREF

-3024 DQKSADKLGIDMDG
+3024 DQASADKLGIDMDG
-3038 ETFTTKAGATVGDD
+3038 ETFTTKAGATVDDD
-3052 NASHAEIMVID
+3052 NASHAEVMMID

-3072 NDADDTYTYTVQ
+3072 DDADDTYTYTVQ
-3084 EVQGA
+3084 EVKGA

-3098 VYTVSITTTDDGHGG
+3098 VYTVTITTADDGHGG
-3113 IKVTTTVTDGAG
+3113 IKVTTTVTDGAD

-3185 NAADPNDAVVAT
+3185 NAADQSDTVVAT

-3208 SAIDYSIDQMME
+3208 SAINYSIDQMMK

-3227 TPSVVDGKNTF
+3227 TPSLVNGKNTF
-3238 TYTYDVTENT
+3238 TYTYDVTEDT
-3248 ANLDDGVAAIDA
+3248 TNLDEGVAATDA

-3272 GEGTLG
+3272 GDGTLG
-3278 VAVGYPQGSEN
+3278 IVVGYPQGSEN

-3325 IEGKYTFTLTGE
+3325 IAGKYTFTLTGE
-3337 DGAPMPATTEAT
+3337 DGAPMPATTTAT

-3385 TEDAPAVESAQRTKT
+3385 EGTEDAPAVESAQRTKT
-3400 FTYTVTETGDVAGV
+3400 FTYTVAETGEVAGV

-3521 TYTFYEVDSHKGGV
+3521 AYTFYEVDSHKGGV